1 MWAQRGE
8 AGFKQTPAPSSEPKL
23 LRMFPGRRLRD
34 GAGQGGVHPLSS
46 WIVLQ
51 EARMEGHRQL
61 EPPVSPASSSDWPS
75 KLGETVVPEATIPLL
90 RDPIPRRCHPY
101 R

>member
-34 GAGQGGVHPLSS
+34 GAGQGGIHPLSS

-51 EARMEGHRQL
+51 EPRMEGKEGQ
-61 EPPVSPASSSDWPS
+61 
-75 KLGETVVPEATIPLL
+75 GEE
-90 RDPIPRRCHPY
+90 REEEEERW
-101 R
+101 